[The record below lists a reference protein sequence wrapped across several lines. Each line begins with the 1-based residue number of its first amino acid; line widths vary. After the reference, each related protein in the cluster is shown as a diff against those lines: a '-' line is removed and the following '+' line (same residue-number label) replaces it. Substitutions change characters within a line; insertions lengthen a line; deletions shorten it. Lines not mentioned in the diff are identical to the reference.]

1 MTVPANLI
9 DNTPDYYDLPQKID
23 NNGEL
28 YEKYLF
34 EKLRGERLTPIGF
47 RPAGSDSN
55 APDIKFLW
63 KGNPYNLEVKLNK
76 VADFGQSGLTYVN
89 NKWKLH
95 GSKGIAH
102 ESMRTMLFNMG
113 IEDFVN
119 SKAGWGDL
127 GKPRLFELKDAKPKS
142 LSPTWGDKDA
152 DFEKFLDKYIPIPN
166 NTVTNYYKGKNV
178 NYLHIGGL
186 GTYYMGAD
194 PAQMVQP
201 TGMQRFQADLKLR
214 IRKKGSS
221 SSPNYRFSLALKL
234 ASTPRESDFDIET
247 EDAIAVLNDNQQDK
261 IDELL
266 ATL

>member
-1 MTVPANLI
+1 MAIPANLI

-55 APDIKFLW
+55 APDIKFMW
-63 KGNPYNLEVKLNK
+63 KGNSYNLEVKLNK

-95 GSKGIAH
+95 GKKGIAH
-102 ESMRTMLFNMG
+102 ESMRTMLLNMG

-119 SKAGWGDL
+119 SKAGWGGL
-127 GKPRLFELKDAKPKS
+127 GKPRLFELKDAKPKP
-142 LSPTWGDKDA
+142 LSPTWADKQE
-152 DFEKFLDKYIPIPN
+152 DFGKFLDKYIPIPN

-234 ASTPRESDFDIET
+234 ASTPNESEFDIET
-247 EDAIAVLNDNQQDK
+247 EDAIAVLNDNQV
-261 IDELL
+261 EY
-266 ATL
+266 